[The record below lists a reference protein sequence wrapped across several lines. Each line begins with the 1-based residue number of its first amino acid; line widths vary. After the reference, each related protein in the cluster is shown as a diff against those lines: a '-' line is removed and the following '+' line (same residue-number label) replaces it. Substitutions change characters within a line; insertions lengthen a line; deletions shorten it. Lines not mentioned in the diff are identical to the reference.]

1 MSQRKHSSS
10 GEYREMK
17 LFPLPYFSLD
27 MAAEQLDVPVR
38 FFEEA
43 VRCALVRPC
52 VLVDDIK
59 PQKSFSILTGNKEIL
74 ESAEAYSPSGLS
86 QSDLSRQHSPLIR
99 PRLSNIDDYLSSSA
113 SQLNVTYFEPYSE
126 GEAGVEGYL
135 MGFWQIESVDDA
147 IRLLSSLDEIDIE
160 VVPYIDDC
168 WYQDRPIDK
177 AQITILGFP
186 VTVSAKNIVISYKDV
201 KKILD
206 AYQKGVP
213 IDQRTLYGLVKKQT
227 EVKEPVARASQKM
240 MAVLCAVIA
249 THPKLGPSCF
259 DKKVNLHEI
268 LSAHFAI
275 EGISLGLFEPD
286 PSTVR
291 RWKQIIDFEKAIL
304 RK

>member
-1 MSQRKHSSS
+1 MNKRKHSILSE
-10 GEYREMK
+10 GREIK

-27 MAAEQLDVPVR
+27 MAAEQFDVPVR

-52 VLVDDIK
+52 VLVDDVK
-59 PQKSFSILTGNKEIL
+59 PQKSFSILTGNKKIL
-74 ESAEAYSPSGLS
+74 ESAEVYCTSGVS
-86 QSDLSRQHSPLIR
+86 QSDLSRQHSPLTR

-113 SQLNVTYFEPYSE
+113 SQLNVTEFEPYSE

-147 IRLLSSLDEIDIE
+147 IRLLSSLEEIDIE

-168 WYQDRPIDK
+168 WYQERPIDK

-213 IDQRTLYGLVKKQT
+213 IEQKTLYGLQKMQQQVQ
-227 EVKEPVARASQKM
+227 EPTARPSQKM
-240 MAVLCAVIA
+240 MAVLGAVIA
-249 THPKLGPSCF
+249 THSKLGPSCL
-259 DKKVNLHEI
+259 DKNMNLHEI
-268 LSAHFAI
+268 LSAHFAS
-275 EGISLGLFEPD
+275 EGISLGMFEPD

-291 RWKQIIDFEKAIL
+291 RWKQMMDFDKAIL